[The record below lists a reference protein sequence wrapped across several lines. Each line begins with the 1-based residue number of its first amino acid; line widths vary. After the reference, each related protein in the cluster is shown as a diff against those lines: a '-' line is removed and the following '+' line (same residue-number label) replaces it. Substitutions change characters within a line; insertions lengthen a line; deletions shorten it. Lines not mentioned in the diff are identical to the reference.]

1 MFCGANA
8 MRSDVKVKPYFR
20 KANEGPE
27 AWAAFL
33 IFRNS
38 GSNRQLTAVAREL
51 NITPQ
56 QVSKWSRAHNWKQR
70 VLIYDRENEAA
81 KRKAELE
88 AIERMRARH
97 IETAL
102 KLQKLGETEIEKL
115 LAHAEANASLAIDP
129 KLALEYLKQGAEQER
144 LNRGQPSEIVATIEE
159 TPPDIKGLDVTELE
173 MLRVMYMKMK
183 SKKEGGESDD

>member
-1 MFCGANA
+1 
-8 MRSDVKVKPYFR
+8 MRSDVKIKPYFR

-33 IFRNS
+33 IYRNL
-38 GSNRQLTAVAREL
+38 GSNRQYMQVAREV
-51 NITPQ
+51 NKTPQ
-56 QVSKWSRAHNWKQR
+56 QISKWALKHNWKQR

-81 KRKAELE
+81 QRRAELE
-88 AIERMRARH
+88 AIEKMRKRH

-115 LAHAEANASLAIDP
+115 LAHAEKQESLAIDP

-144 LNRGQPSEIVATIEE
+144 LNRGQPREIVATVEE
-159 TPPDIKGLDVTELE
+159 TPPDIKNLDVTELE
-173 MLRVMYMKMK
+173 MLQVMYKK
-183 SKKEGGESDD
+183 LKKKEGSESDL